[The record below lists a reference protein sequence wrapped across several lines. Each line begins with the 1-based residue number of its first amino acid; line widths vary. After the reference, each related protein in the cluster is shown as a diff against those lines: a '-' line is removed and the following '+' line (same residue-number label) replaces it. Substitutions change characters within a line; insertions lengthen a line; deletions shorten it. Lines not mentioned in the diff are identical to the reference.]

1 MQEELQAVTSV
12 YRKPTNTGLLL
23 HHQSHVDNHYKRSLV
38 KTILN
43 RAYRLSSTWELFTT
57 ECERLKLIFSNLKY
71 PDSLVNSTITRFVNS
86 VMSPDTRST
95 PQTENIYRII
105 LPFKDQKSAD
115 IVKKHLSHLTNK
127 LDHKLQP
134 VFRSCKIG
142 DDLKVQEPK
151 PPLINQ
157 QCVVYNYICDLCD
170 AEYVGYTSRH
180 LYKRIEEH
188 RFTAIG
194 KHLQNEHR
202 VDTVGDLTNN
212 FKILKKCQGMVDCLI
227 HEMLWIRK
235 KKPSLNTQSDS
246 IRASICTGHR
256 GVKFVRNSKYLRRW
270 KRSCKSTWPGAVTV
284 SDSICLQIVPS
295 WDIRRTQCLWALR
308 YVTTI

>member
-1 MQEELQAVTSV
+1 MKDIPTAEAFLNTLNNCHPSISFTMEIASNGRLPFVGIEICKKGCKLVTSV

-23 HHQSHVDNHYKRSLV
+23 HHQSHVDNRYKRSLV
-38 KTILN
+38 KTMLN
-43 RAYRLSSTWELFTT
+43 RAYRLSSTWELFST

-71 PDSLVNSTITRFVNS
+71 SDTLVNSTITRFVNS

-95 PQTENIYRII
+95 PPTENIYRIV

-115 IVKKHLSHLTNK
+115 IVKKHLSDLSNK
-127 LDHKLQP
+127 LDHKLQL
-134 VFRSCKIG
+134 VFRSRKIG

-212 FKILKKCQGMVDCLI
+212 FKILKKCQGKFDCLI

-246 IRASICTGHR
+246 IRAK
-256 GVKFVRNSKYLRRW
+256 VFV
-270 KRSCKSTWPGAVTV
+270 
-284 SDSICLQIVPS
+284 
-295 WDIRRTQCLWALR
+295 
-308 YVTTI
+308 

>member
-1 MQEELQAVTSV
+1 MNNCHPSISFTMEIASNGKLPFAGIEICKEGCKLVTSV

-23 HHQSHVDNHYKRSLV
+23 HHQSHVDNRYKRSLV
-38 KTILN
+38 KTMLN
-43 RAYRLSSTWELFTT
+43 RAYRLSSTWELFST

-71 PDSLVNSTITRFVNS
+71 SDSLVNSTITR
-86 VMSPDTRST
+86 
-95 PQTENIYRII
+95 
-105 LPFKDQKSAD
+105 SAD
-115 IVKKHLSHLTNK
+115 IVKRHLSDLSNK

-134 VFRSCKIG
+134 VFRSRKIG

-212 FKILKKCQGMVDCLI
+212 FTILKKCQGKFDCLT

-235 KKPSLNTQSDS
+235 KKPSLN
-246 IRASICTGHR
+246 
-256 GVKFVRNSKYLRRW
+256 KK
-270 KRSCKSTWPGAVTV
+270 
-284 SDSICLQIVPS
+284 
-295 WDIRRTQCLWALR
+295 
-308 YVTTI
+308 

>member
-1 MQEELQAVTSV
+1 MFLNALVKMTASVTDVFCITQITYIVINNALLIDQRWFWLFTMEIASNGKLPFVGIEICKKGCKLVTSV

-23 HHQSHVDNHYKRSLV
+23 HHQSHVDNRYKRSLV
-38 KTILN
+38 KTMLN
-43 RAYRLSSTWELFTT
+43 RAYRLSSTWELFST

-71 PDSLVNSTITRFVNS
+71 SDSLVNSTITCFVNS
-86 VMSPDTRST
+86 VISPDTRST
-95 PQTENIYRII
+95 PPTENIYHIV

-115 IVKKHLSHLTNK
+115 IVKKHLSDLSYK

-134 VFRSCKIG
+134 VFRSRKIG
-142 DDLKVQEPK
+142 NDLKVQEPK

-212 FKILKKCQGMVDCLI
+212 FKILKKCQGKFHCLI

-246 IRASICTGHR
+246 IRAK
-256 GVKFVRNSKYLRRW
+256 VFV
-270 KRSCKSTWPGAVTV
+270 
-284 SDSICLQIVPS
+284 
-295 WDIRRTQCLWALR
+295 
-308 YVTTI
+308 